1 MKKTLS
7 ILLSAMVLTLGA
19 ATAVKAEN
27 IEQRAPKSIMN
38 QHSSREQHR
47 KQFEQ
52 RLNLTKRKSTSN
64 SQTGK
69 RRYETCYYA
78 N

>member
-38 QHSSREQHR
+38 QHLSLIHI
-47 KQFEQ
+47 
-52 RLNLTKRKSTSN
+52 
-64 SQTGK
+64 
-69 RRYETCYYA
+69 
-78 N
+78 